1 MNEWKLVRLKFGRS
15 VAHFGELGVGMEET
29 SERVRSDTL
38 FSAWIS
44 TYAKLFGKDAA
55 TDLLQQ
61 FNTQPEQPFRLSS
74 TLIYR
79 QLEGKQV
86 YYLPRPLM
94 FPPNYPVGNDLDFT
108 KAYKGLKYL
117 PLEIW
122 QRWYQGN
129 GFTES
134 DREEL
139 KAKTKGQANGA
150 LSDAGTFEYSKAFE
164 LSKVPKIAV
173 DRTTRATNL
182 YYTGVVQY
190 QWQPNGNDTE
200 DVESLSGL
208 YFLVHFPNSNLENT
222 FFAVLDFMEGEGIGG
237 ERSSGAGQF
246 KVDCSTCELTPRWQQ
261 VIEFSGANY
270 HSLISLFWTDES
282 SKLCELLTETP
293 TSVASYELQERGGW
307 IASPCFDGR
316 QLRRQSVQMFTEGS
330 VFPTIPKGKL
340 ADVTPR
346 GFTDHKIYRSGISLS
361 LPIKA
366 QGE

>member
-1 MNEWKLVRLKFGRS
+1 MSKWKLVRLKFGRS
-15 VAHFGELGVGMEET
+15 VAHFGELGIGIEET

-38 FSAWIS
+38 FSAWMS
-44 TYAKLFGKDAA
+44 NYAKLFGKDAA

-61 FNTQPEQPFRLSS
+61 FNTQPEPPFRLSS
-74 TLIYR
+74 TFIYR
-79 QLEGKQV
+79 QLNGSTV

-94 FPPNYPVGNDLDFT
+94 FPPNYPVGDDFDFT
-108 KAYKGLKYL
+108 KAYKSLKYL

-122 QRWYQGN
+122 QRWYQGD
-129 GFTES
+129 GFTD

-139 KAKTKGQANGA
+139 KAKTKGLASGA
-150 LSDAGTFEYSKAFE
+150 LSDAGTFDYSEAFK
-164 LSKVPKIAV
+164 SYKVPKTAV

-190 QWQPNGNDTE
+190 QWQLNGSDNE
-200 DVESLSGL
+200 DVTSLSGL
-208 YFLVHFPNSNLENT
+208 YFLVHFLNSDLENT
-222 FFAVLDFMEGEGIGG
+222 FFTVLDFMGGEGIGG

-246 KVDCSTCELTPRWQQ
+246 NGSISELTPRWQQ

-282 SKLCELLTETP
+282 
-293 TSVASYELQERGGW
+293 TSAASYELQERGGW
-307 IASPCFDGR
+307 IASPCSDGR

-330 VFPTIPKGKL
+330 VFPAIPEGKL

-346 GFTDHKIYRSGISLS
+346 SFTDHKVYRSGISLS
-361 LPIKA
+361 LPIKV
-366 QGE
+366 QSE

>member
-1 MNEWKLVRLKFGRS
+1 MSRWKLVRLKFGRS
-15 VAHFGELGVGMEET
+15 VAHFGELGIGIEET

-38 FSAWIS
+38 FSAWMS

-61 FNTQPEQPFRLSS
+61 FNTQPEPPFRLSS
-74 TLIYR
+74 TFIYR
-79 QLEGKQV
+79 QLDGKPV

-94 FPPNYPVGNDLDFT
+94 FPPNYPLGNDLDFT

-122 QRWYQGN
+122 QRWYQGD
-129 GFTES
+129 GITDS
-134 DREEL
+134 DLQEL
-139 KAKTKGQANGA
+139 TDKIKGQASGA
-150 LSDAGTFEYSKAFE
+150 LYQAGTFEYSKAFE
-164 LSKVPKIAV
+164 ISKVPKIAV

-182 YYTGVVQY
+182 YYTGIVQY
-190 QWQPNGNDTE
+190 QWQQNGNDSE

-208 YFLVHFPNSNLENT
+208 YFLVHFPNSNLENI
-222 FFAVLDFMEGEGIGG
+222 FFTILDFMEGEGIGG

-246 KVDCSTCELTPRWQQ
+246 KVAQSNELTSPWKD

-270 HSLISLFWTDES
+270 HSLISLFWTNES
-282 SKLCELLTETP
+282 SKLRELLPETP
-293 TSVASYELQERGGW
+293 TPVASYELQERGGW
-307 IASPCFDGR
+307 IASPCSDGR

-330 VFPTIPKGKL
+330 VFPAIPEGKL

-346 GFTDHKIYRSGISLS
+346 SFTDHKVYRSGISLS
-361 LPIKA
+361 LPIKV
-366 QGE
+366 QSE

>member
-1 MNEWKLVRLKFGRS
+1 MSKWKLVRLKFGRS
-15 VAHFGELGVGMEET
+15 VAHFGELGIGIEET

-38 FSAWIS
+38 FSAWMS
-44 TYAKLFGKDAA
+44 TYAKLFGKDAT

-61 FNTQPEQPFRLSS
+61 FNTQPEPPFRLSS
-74 TLIYR
+74 TFIYR
-79 QLEGKQV
+79 QLDGSTV

-94 FPPNYPVGNDLDFT
+94 FPPNYPVGNDLEFT
-108 KAYKGLKYL
+108 KAYKSLKYL

-122 QRWYQGN
+122 ERWYQGD
-129 GFTES
+129 GFTKS

-139 KAKTKGQANGA
+139 KAKTKGVASGA
-150 LSDAGTFEYSKAFE
+150 LSDAGTFDYSEAFKIY
-164 LSKVPKIAV
+164 KVPKTAV

-190 QWQPNGNDTE
+190 RWQPNSNDSE

-208 YFLVHFPNSNLENT
+208 YFLVHFLNSDLENT
-222 FFAVLDFMEGEGIGG
+222 FFTVLDFMGGEGIGG

-246 KVDCSTCELTPRWQQ
+246 KIDWSTCELTPHWQQ

-270 HSLISLFWTDES
+270 HSLISLFWTNES
-282 SKLCELLTETP
+282 
-293 TSVASYELQERGGW
+293 TSAASYELQERGGW
-307 IASPCFDGR
+307 IASPCSDGR

-330 VFPTIPKGKL
+330 VFSAIPEGKL

-346 GFTDHKIYRSGISLS
+346 SFTDHKVYRSGISLS
-361 LPIKA
+361 LPIKV